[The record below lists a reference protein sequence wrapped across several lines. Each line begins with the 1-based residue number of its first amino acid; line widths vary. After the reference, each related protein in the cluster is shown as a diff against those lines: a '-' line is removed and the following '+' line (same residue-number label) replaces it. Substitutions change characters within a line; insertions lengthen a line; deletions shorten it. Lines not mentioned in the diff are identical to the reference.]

1 LNDLLDN
8 YKINLNFG
16 ILLSKNNDINDNFNY
31 IYFLL
36 ESFVLVIINLSKL
49 SLINFFIEPYWFFFL
64 LIILANFFYILYFA
78 FYLTLRDNK
87 SFVILFISLLSISL
101 VFVNSYGLTV
111 QRLVTGSFVGII
123 TFLFLFNKFF
133 SLENKSILS
142 LVFVSFLLL
151 GFKFVRSSNN
161 LILPNY
167 HKKYYQNPTVFKF
180 LENKKLTKYEWEQLY
195 SIENLSN
202 NISKYCNF
210 IKHSTNLTNDIYFR
224 IILKKNFKVL
234 NYFPYHNGNLEFSNL
249 MFNYFDP
256 NYITN
261 LHNLI
266 NRNSI
271 IILASDKVD
280 IHNYIPPNSNYYL
293 YDTIKYY
300 GYGMNFIKIYIPTNC
315 NIKKNDH
322 NLITVSTEK

>member
-1 LNDLLDN
+1 M
-8 YKINLNFG
+8 
-16 ILLSKNNDINDNFNY
+16 
-31 IYFLL
+31 
-36 ESFVLVIINLSKL
+36 V
-49 SLINFFIEPYWFFFL
+49 FFFL

-87 SFVILFISLLSISL
+87 SFVIFFISLLSISL

-142 LVFVSFLLL
+142 LVFISFLLL

-234 NYFPYHNGNLEFSNL
+234 NYLN
-249 MFNYFDP
+249 
-256 NYITN
+256 
-261 LHNLI
+261 
-266 NRNSI
+266 
-271 IILASDKVD
+271 
-280 IHNYIPPNSNYYL
+280 
-293 YDTIKYY
+293 
-300 GYGMNFIKIYIPTNC
+300 
-315 NIKKNDH
+315 
-322 NLITVSTEK
+322 